1 VTVSVAIATNAA
13 TILTNA
19 ASVAGGGDLDASD
32 NSALLAVNIAP
43 LLATIE
49 SWRQTHFGSSVNI
62 GTGADTN
69 IVTIDGLPN
78 LMKYAFGLDPN
89 TEAAAA
95 DQPRVSDSLPF
106 TITFRRAR
114 EASDVTILVQGAD
127 NLNGVWTNIW
137 NSATNAFGAGT
148 NDHEVITVADP
159 VPVGDT
165 TSGRFLRLNV
175 TRP

>member
-1 VTVSVAIATNAA
+1 VVT
-13 TILTNA
+13 L
-19 ASVAGGGDLDASD
+19 
-32 NSALLAVNIAP
+32 
-43 LLATIE
+43 
-49 SWRQTHFGSSVNI
+49 
-62 GTGADTN
+62 
-69 IVTIDGLPN
+69 DGLPN
-78 LMKYAFGLDPN
+78 LIKYAFGLDPN
-89 TEAAAA
+89 SEAAAA

-137 NSATNAFGAGT
+137 NSRTNAFGAGT
-148 NDHEVITVADP
+148 NDHEVITVTDP

>member
-1 VTVSVAIATNAA
+1 
-13 TILTNA
+13 
-19 ASVAGGGDLDASD
+19 LDASD

-69 IVTIDGLPN
+69 VVTIDGLPN

-89 TEAAAA
+89 TENAAA
-95 DQPRVSDSLPF
+95 DLPRVSDSLPF

-114 EASDVTILVQGAD
+114 EPSDVTILVQGAD

-148 NDHEVITVADP
+148 NDHEVITVTDP
-159 VPVGDT
+159 VPVGDA